1 MQEFIAYGRISS
13 IPNGAYGKTAK
24 GTSFFKFDF
33 VCHSSQLDKD
43 GKPIPSFF
51 HVQVYGKQA
60 DVMYDSLSVGSP
72 ILLKGEIVQTTYKN
86 DQGQNR
92 TYQYIA
98 PSLQNGITFLESKEA
113 AMQRKQVQASKA
125 SHISDDPI
133 PMDVDSPF

>member
-1 MQEFIAYGRISS
+1 MQEFIAYGRVSS

-92 TYQYIA
+92 FKMEL
-98 PSLQNGITFLESKEA
+98 PSWKVK
-113 AMQRKQVQASKA
+113 KQLCNVNRFKLAKLLIFQM
-125 SHISDDPI
+125 IQ
-133 PMDVDSPF
+133 FQWT

>member
-1 MQEFIAYGRISS
+1 MGEYQAFQMVLMV
-13 IPNGAYGKTAK
+13 K
-24 GTSFFKFDF
+24 
-33 VCHSSQLDKD
+33 QLKVLHFLNL
-43 GKPIPSFF
+43 I
-51 HVQVYGKQA
+51 
-60 DVMYDSLSVGSP
+60 LSV
-72 ILLKGEIVQTTYKN
+72 ILVNWIKMVNRN

-113 AMQRKQVQASKA
+113 AMQRKQVQAGKA

>member
-1 MQEFIAYGRISS
+1 MQEFIAYGRVSS

-33 VCHSSQLDKD
+33 VL
-43 GKPIPSFF
+43 
-51 HVQVYGKQA
+51 
-60 DVMYDSLSVGSP
+60 DSLSVGSP

-113 AMQRKQVQASKA
+113 AMQRKQVQAGKA

>member
-1 MQEFIAYGRISS
+1 MV
-13 IPNGAYGKTAK
+13 K
-24 GTSFFKFDF
+24 
-33 VCHSSQLDKD
+33 QLKVLHFLNL
-43 GKPIPSFF
+43 I
-51 HVQVYGKQA
+51 
-60 DVMYDSLSVGSP
+60 LSV
-72 ILLKGEIVQTTYKN
+72 IN

-113 AMQRKQVQASKA
+113 AMQRKQVQAGKA